1 MFDTLFGEGQYG
13 LKMLFAFI
21 VVFGLLALALWL
33 VRRFGGK
40 RLGSPAARGRQPR
53 LALIDAATVDGRRRL
68 VLIRRDNVEHLLM
81 IGGPTDVV
89 IEQNIVRAGAAPREV
104 PSARPAAAA
113 DSMPRAVPLG
123 EGSMWPLQPEPG
135 PRLEPPP
142 RPEPAP
148 RPQRPAP
155 VVEEGTQWT
164 EPEQQPPTPP
174 QPLFPRERRIRAA
187 DPLAGLAD
195 ESTRPPTTEADPAE
209 HPVRPIEIA
218 SRQPARRAP
227 RPPAPP
233 PSPPAAATSDVELNP
248 AADQNLADM
257 AHRLEAALRRPA
269 KGENGHSRPPAATPG
284 ATPAGEENA
293 QPPSAPK
300 RPASTAEG
308 RPARAEVRPGRP
320 DGRPAPPKSLYDS
333 LEQEM
338 ASLLGR
344 PSKP

>member
-40 RLGSPAARGRQPR
+40 RLGNPAARGRQPR
-53 LALIDAATVDGRRRL
+53 LAVIDAATVDARRRL
-68 VLIRRDNVEHLLM
+68 VLIRRDNVEHLLI

-89 IEQNIVRAGAAPREV
+89 IEQNIVRAGGVSRDAPAV
-104 PSARPAAAA
+104 RPPTTS
-113 DSMPRAVPLG
+113 DPLPRAVPLG
-123 EGSMWPLQPEPG
+123 EGSMWPLQPEPA
-135 PRLEPPP
+135 PRLEPTP
-142 RPEPAP
+142 RPEPGP

-155 VVEEGTQWT
+155 VEESAQWT
-164 EPEQQPPTPP
+164 EPEHPLPSPTQAPPT
-174 QPLFPRERRIRAA
+174 RERRIRVA

-195 ESTRPPTTEADPAE
+195 ELTRPPTTDAGPAE
-209 HPVRPIEIA
+209 QPARPIELG
-218 SRQPARRAP
+218 SRQPVRRAP
-227 RPPAPP
+227 RPHAVPP
-233 PSPPAAATSDVELNP
+233 PPPTSPTVADAELNA
-248 AADQNLADM
+248 AADQNLAAM

-269 KGENGHSRPPAATPG
+269 KGEEDPAGPPAATRAP
-284 ATPAGEENA
+284 ATEEGNA
-293 QPPSAPK
+293 QPPSANG
-300 RPASTAEG
+300 RNGSTPQG
-308 RPARAEVRPGRP
+308 RPARVDSRPGRS
-320 DGRPAPPKSLYDS
+320 DGKPAQQRSLYDS